1 MNRLV
6 AAIVLFALVAIPSAP
21 APSATNPF
29 FAPSTLPFGAPPFDR
44 IKDSDYLPAFR
55 AGIQKLVESEIQVEA
70 IRSS

>member
-1 MNRLV
+1 MNRLI

-55 AGIQKLVESEIQVEA
+55 EGIAQQDARVRGDCQ
-70 IRSS
+70 